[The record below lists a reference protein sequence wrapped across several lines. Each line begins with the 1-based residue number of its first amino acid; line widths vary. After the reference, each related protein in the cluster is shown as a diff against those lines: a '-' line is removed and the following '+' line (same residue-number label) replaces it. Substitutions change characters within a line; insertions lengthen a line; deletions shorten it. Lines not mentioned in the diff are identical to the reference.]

1 MKTCFKCGELK
12 PLREFYAHP
21 KMRDGTLNKCKVC
34 AKKDAAN
41 HYKQIAQDPH
51 WVAKERLRQRKKER
65 RRRSEGLVEAYPSRD
80 MSSWRKLNP
89 EKAQAYNRVNY
100 AIRYGKLLKQPCEV
114 CGCSKVQAHHDDYSR
129 PLDVR
134 WLCVKHHNEHH
145 VKQRAALLFQGVN

>member
-1 MKTCFKCGELK
+1 MKTCFKCEELK
-12 PLREFYAHP
+12 PLREFYAHA
-21 KMRDGTLNKCKVC
+21 KMRDGTLNKCKAC
-34 AKKDAAN
+34 TKRDSSD
-41 HYKQIAQDPH
+41 HYKNMTKDPH
-51 WVAKERLRQRKKER
+51 WVAKERMRQRKKER
-65 RRRSEGLVEAYPSRD
+65 RRRSGGLVKAYPPRD

-100 AIRYGKLLKQPCEV
+100 AMRYGKLSKQPCEV